1 MLKKIMQESQ
11 SPVDFFVGYM
21 QYLTRI
27 IKQIDVSSIESIFN
41 AIQEMQRREGTL
53 YIIAN
58 GGSSAIASH
67 IVNDISFGIRNNKGP
82 FYKIVSLTDNMSVI
96 TALSNDISYEDIFI
110 EQLKVYLE
118 KKDLLMAISVS
129 GNSSNILKAV
139 EYAKNMDV
147 TVIGCTG
154 FDGGKLKI
162 MSDINFHVPA
172 EKGEYGPVEDIFQI
186 LDHAIYSYLRFYKQ
200 RKVQ

>member
-1 MLKKIMQESQ
+1 MLNEIMQESK
-11 SPVDFFVGYM
+11 SPTDFFSKYM
-21 QYLTRI
+21 KYLSAI
-27 IKQIDVSSIESIFN
+27 IDKIDISSIESIFN
-41 AIQEMQRREGTL
+41 AIQEMQRRNGTL

-67 IVNDISFGIRNNKGP
+67 IVNDIGFGIRNNKGP
-82 FYKIVSLTDNMSVI
+82 FYKIVNLTDNMSVI
-96 TALSNDISYEDIFI
+96 TALSNDISYEDIFT

-162 MSDINFHVPA
+162 MSDISFHVPA

-200 RKVQ
+200 RKV